1 MYAVVECWLALFARI
16 INNAFQFLLE
26 CYMHT
31 SCTNRIMQIWRSSF
45 LHQSMLSTTVFC
57 NLIAVHCNLFKKPAN
72 AAMPDHPDPIDH
84 RLRDPDCKDGTL
96 TNFAAVSEKVA
107 ALSSSVAQP
116 PEDTEDAAWASSPIE
131 EYLVNETRPIHRKRT
146 RKCRRAPSANRSR
159 QNCQECQASS
169 VEEIMVCAICEYVAI
184 YGRKPYALLL
194 HPLIKESG
202 EEVAE
207 ILGVPRA
214 QLEQKLPR
222 AGSEYLLT
230 GRKGKNNKY
239 PVGLKESASTTRSSS
254 PENTSQLQK
263 GYGRDPRYAP
273 IFKEMQL
280 ARHGVSSMKD
290 VRKAVDAVASAL
302 IMDRLDEDPIK
313 RVLQMA
319 RVEALLKPRR
329 P

>member
-1 MYAVVECWLALFARI
+1 
-16 INNAFQFLLE
+16 
-26 CYMHT
+26 
-31 SCTNRIMQIWRSSF
+31 
-45 LHQSMLSTTVFC
+45 
-57 NLIAVHCNLFKKPAN
+57 
-72 AAMPDHPDPIDH
+72 MPDHPDPIDH
-84 RLRDPDCKDGTL
+84 RQRDSHCKDVTL
-96 TNFAAVSEKVA
+96 TNFAPVSEQVA
-107 ALSSSVAQP
+107 ALSSSIAQP
-116 PEDTEDAAWASSPIE
+116 PKDTEDDARSSSPTE
-131 EYLVNETRPIHRKRT
+131 EYLVNEIRPVLRKRM

-159 QNCQECQASS
+159 QNCQECLALP
-169 VEEIMVCAICEYVAI
+169 VEGIMVCAICEYVAI

-214 QLEQKLPR
+214 QLKQKLPR
-222 AGSEYLLT
+222 AGLEYLLT
-230 GRKGKNNKY
+230 GRKGKNSKY
-239 PVGLKESASTTRSSS
+239 PVGLKESASSTRSST
-254 PENTSQLQK
+254 PDNTSQLQK
-263 GYGRDPRYAP
+263 GYGRDPQHDP

-290 VRKAVDAVASAL
+290 IRKAVDAVASAL

-319 RVEALLKPRR
+319 RAEALLKPRR

>member
-1 MYAVVECWLALFARI
+1 
-16 INNAFQFLLE
+16 
-26 CYMHT
+26 
-31 SCTNRIMQIWRSSF
+31 
-45 LHQSMLSTTVFC
+45 
-57 NLIAVHCNLFKKPAN
+57 
-72 AAMPDHPDPIDH
+72 MPDHLDPVNH
-84 RLRDPDCKDGTL
+84 RQRDPECKDVTL
-96 TNFAAVSEKVA
+96 TNFAAVSELVA
-107 ALSSSVAQP
+107 APLSSVAQP
-116 PEDTEDAAWASSPIE
+116 PKDVEGDARASPPIE
-131 EYLVNETRPIHRKRT
+131 EYLVNETGPVHRKRM

-159 QNCQECQASS
+159 QNCQECQASP

-194 HPLIKESG
+194 HPLMKDSG

-222 AGSEYLLT
+222 AGLEYLLT
-230 GRKGKNNKY
+230 GRKGKNSKY
-239 PVGLKESASTTRSSS
+239 PVGLKESASTSRSSTQD
-254 PENTSQLQK
+254 NTSQLQK
-263 GYGRDPRYAP
+263 GHGRDPRYAP

-280 ARHGVSSMKD
+280 ARRGVASMKD

-319 RVEALLKPRR
+319 RAEALLKPRR